1 LFFPSFCLVSATGR
15 RRGPLLFGLAFSFL
29 RAFAT
34 VSFTFVSEH
43 VIMPAHPEATIV
55 HSSDLHLGTDDSFS
69 DRDRLAVLP
78 QVLAAA
84 NEVAA
89 NVVVLA
95 GDSFDNHRQPLDVLE
110 RAAQML
116 REYGKPV
123 VILPGNHDPLTPDSV
138 YRRAGLGEIS
148 NVSILGLNVD
158 KAVLF
163 PELELEIW
171 GHAHFDYTDMSP
183 LANPRPRTTR
193 WQLAA
198 AHGHYVDE
206 VRDPNRL
213 IGSWLIHREDLIA
226 TAADYVALGHW
237 NQSTPVGGEEVTA
250 HYSGSPEYTGT
261 VNVVRFNK
269 DGSVEVGKAQ
279 LR

>member
-1 LFFPSFCLVSATGR
+1 
-15 RRGPLLFGLAFSFL
+15 
-29 RAFAT
+29 
-34 VSFTFVSEH
+34 
-43 VIMPAHPEATIV
+43 MQAHPEAIIV

-69 DRDRLAVLP
+69 ERDRLAVLP
-78 QVLAAA
+78 KVLAAA
-84 NEVAA
+84 HEVQA
-89 NVVVLA
+89 NVVLLA
-95 GDSFDNHRQPLDVLE
+95 GDSFDNHRQPRDLLE

-116 REYGKPV
+116 RDYGKHV

-138 YRRAGLGEIS
+138 YRRAGLGEIA
-148 NVSILGLNVD
+148 NVKILGLNVD

-198 AHGHYVDE
+198 AHGHYVDAE
-206 VRDPNRL
+206 RDPNRML
-213 IGSWLIHREDLIA
+213 GSWLIHREELIA
-226 TAADYVALGHW
+226 TRADYVALGHW
-237 NQSTPVGGEEVTA
+237 NQSTPVGGDEITA

-261 VNVVRFNK
+261 VNVVRLRA
-269 DGSVEVGKAQ
+269 DGSVAVGTTG